1 MSVNWDW
8 KHKMGTM
15 YCKNL
20 NNQKYTLKI
29 YKANC
34 LGAIIYE
41 YKDNETKE
49 DMYRFSHFWNDEKH
63 LKRLLGLVKKEDNLY
78 NDFLIKIKLN
88 TYYKDSIKIAELFA
102 KTGFK
107 VELYYKEIK

>member
-1 MSVNWDW
+1 MVNWEW
-8 KHKMGTM
+8 KHKVGTM
-15 YCKNL
+15 HCKNL
-20 NNQKYTLKI
+20 KNQKYKLNI

-41 YKDNETKE
+41 YKDTETKE
-49 DMYRFSHFWNDEKH
+49 NMYRFSHFWNDLTH
-63 LKRLLGLVKKEDNLY
+63 LKKCLGFFKKEDNLY
-78 NDFLIKIKLN
+78 NDFLVKISLN

-102 KTGFK
+102 KAGFK